1 MFIDDVLYR
10 RCNHRCLGTIEVN
23 RDFVAC
29 SALNWSAEDERPDS
43 PEVHTCLKTS
53 TALRY
58 LAINKET
65 NRVARQRAR
74 PMNTGAEH
82 DFCADGRNLRSIENV
97 EEPSGAGRRPPWV
110 SSWELLGV
118 SGTSPSLNLGLKVVN
133 QVLMDVKVKV
143 ILRIACGIPR
153 LLDERMNLQHILTS
167 GSSKLQLRVADLS
180 ALALEGELDL
190 SVGEYDVLQ
199 VHRSLPPT
207 TESILAHLAA
217 TPTGGRGRRDRV
229 SGDVRPAGSNV
240 LACNDLSKLCRGPGE
255 YGHF

>member
-10 RCNHRCLGTIEVN
+10 RGDHRCLGTIEEN

-29 SALNWSAEDERPDS
+29 PTLSSRAEDERSDS
-43 PEVHTCLKTS
+43 PEVHTCLKTA

-65 NRVARQRAR
+65 NRIAHQRAR
-74 PMNTGAEH
+74 PMNTGAED
-82 DFCADGRNLRSIENV
+82 DFCASGRNLRSIENV
-97 EEPSGAGRRPPWV
+97 EEPSGAGRRPSWV
-110 SSWELLGV
+110 GSWELLGV
-118 SGTSPSLNLGLKVVN
+118 GRTSPSLNLGLKVVN

-143 ILRIACGIPR
+143 ILWIAGGIPR
-153 LLDERMNLQHILTS
+153 LLDEPMNVQRIPTS
-167 GSSKLQLRVADLS
+167 GSTKLQLRVADLS

-190 SVGEYDVLQ
+190 SVDEYDVLQ

-207 TESILAHLAA
+207 TESILADLTA

-229 SGDVRPAGSNV
+229 NANLRPAGSNV
-240 LACNDLSKLCRGPGE
+240 LACNDLPNSLPRAQKA
-255 YGHF
+255 